1 MEQIEIIDHNVSPNR
16 VTKFMVKQT
25 IVKENEMTYNT
36 LSKLSQ
42 GQNAYKKYVQDGMDE
57 NGEDIRNQKNFKLCN
72 KSKKD
77 HEKCKNVPRKR
88 KVTQKKIK
96 SRSRNAQSVNSRQ
109 SINMNMNNMPSP
121 SPDKRNRTLTSK
133 ELREIDELLN
143 SRDSQS
149 NKKNRT
155 LTSEEMQ
162 ELVRRI
168 DENNLGLNSANS
180 NRTLT
185 SKEYKNMMDY
195 LYEDSRNTN
204 ESPESVNGNVMRKLF
219 GNTTNNNNE
228 QNDVFVNQNRPTT
241 NAKKQKIKKQTKTQK
256 RVSNRKTK
264 GLTGQKYENAM
275 GPRRGSRQRKRTIR
289 FTPSK

>member
-1 MEQIEIIDHNVSPNR
+1 MEQIEVIDHNVSPNR

-25 IVKENEMTYNT
+25 IVKEKEMTYNT

-42 GQNAYKKYVQDGMDE
+42 GEQAFKKYVQVGLNE

-77 HEKCKNVPRKR
+77 HEKCKNVPRKKRRVTR
-88 KVTQKKIK
+88 KKTK
-96 SRSRNAQSVNSRQ
+96 SFQSMNRQ
-109 SINMNMNNMPSP
+109 SFPENASLPQEEESSKPGENQESVSSQNFHTPLNNSP
-121 SPDKRNRTLTSK
+121 EKQNGRLNSK

-149 NKKNRT
+149 NTKNRS
-155 LTSEEMQ
+155 LTSQEMQ
-162 ELVRRI
+162 ELVRKI

-204 ESPESVNGNVMRKLF
+204 KSPD
-219 GNTTNNNNE
+219 T
-228 QNDVFVNQNRPTT
+228 FVNQNRPST
-241 NAKKQKIKKQTKTQK
+241 NSKKQKMKKKVKTQK

-264 GLTGQKYENAM
+264 GLTGQKYKNAM
-275 GPRRGSRQRKRTIR
+275 GPRRSSRRRKSINR